1 MKDWG
6 VEGAAESDMEQK
18 RNLFTGAGLECRQER
33 IGRGL
38 VGNSGLIENICSG
51 PNSLRRAA

>member
-18 RNLFTGAGLECRQER
+18 RNLFTGAGLECRQRGEEGDGGEFR
-33 IGRGL
+33 I
-38 VGNSGLIENICSG
+38 N
-51 PNSLRRAA
+51 